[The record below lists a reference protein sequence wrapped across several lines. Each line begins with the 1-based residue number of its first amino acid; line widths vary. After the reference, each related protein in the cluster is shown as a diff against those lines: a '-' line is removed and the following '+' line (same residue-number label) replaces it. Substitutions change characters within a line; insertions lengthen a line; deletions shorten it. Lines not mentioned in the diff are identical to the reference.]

1 MADTNRCILMIDDDG
16 AILDHV
22 GAVLRGAGFRTTQAS
37 NGLDGLRQLSS
48 VEADLVILDVTMPE
62 MDGLQTCRM
71 IRATDKHKNLP
82 ILILTSRG
90 DITDMM
96 EARKVGADDYLVK
109 PVDPHLL
116 VKKIER
122 LFAR

>member
-1 MADTNRCILMIDDDG
+1 MTGKDRCILVIDDDH
-16 AILDHV
+16 AVLDHV
-22 GAVLRGAGFRTTQAS
+22 GTVLQGAGYRMIRAT
-37 NGLDGLRQLSS
+37 NGLDGLKQLNS
-48 VEADLVILDVTMPE
+48 VETDLVILDVTMPE

-71 IRATDKHKNLP
+71 IRATDKHKNVP
-82 ILILTSRG
+82 ILFLTSRG

-109 PVDPHLL
+109 PVEGDLL
-116 VKKIER
+116 LKKIDR

>member
-1 MADTNRCILMIDDDG
+1 MNEKARSILVIDDDNSV
-16 AILDHV
+16 LEHV
-22 GAVLRGAGFRTTQAS
+22 EQVLQSAGYPSHRAS
-37 NGLDGLRQLSS
+37 NGLDGLKILNSIG
-48 VEADLVILDVTMPE
+48 ADLIVLDVTMPG

-71 IRATDKHKNLP
+71 IRATERHKNVPVLM
-82 ILILTSRG
+82 LTSRA

-109 PVDPHLL
+109 PVDPQLL
-116 VKKIER
+116 LKKIER

>member
-1 MADTNRCILMIDDDG
+1 VADKDRCILIIDDDEAVLGYVG
-16 AILDHV
+16 AIL
-22 GAVLRGAGFRTTQAS
+22 RRAGFRTALAS
-37 NGLDGLRQLSS
+37 NGLDGLKQLNS
-48 VEADLVILDVTMPE
+48 VEAHLVILDVTMPE

-71 IRATDKHKNLP
+71 MRATDKHKNVP

-109 PVDPHLL
+109 PVDPELL
-116 VKKIER
+116 LKKIER

>member
-1 MADTNRCILMIDDDG
+1 MTDKGRCILVIDDD
-16 AILDHV
+16 AAVQEHV
-22 GAVLRGAGFRTTQAS
+22 GKVLHDAGYRTNRAS
-37 NGLDGLRQLSS
+37 NGLDGLKQLNS
-48 VEADLVILDVTMPE
+48 VETHLIILDVTMPE

-71 IRATDKHKNLP
+71 IRATEKHKTIP
-82 ILILTSRG
+82 ILMLTSRG

-109 PVDPHLL
+109 PVDPELL
-116 VKKIER
+116 LKKINR

>member
-1 MADTNRCILMIDDDG
+1 MPDIDRCILIIDDDE

-22 GAVLRGAGFRTTQAS
+22 GAVLRGAGFRTTLAS
-37 NGLDGLRQLSS
+37 NGLDGLKQLNS
-48 VEADLVILDVTMPE
+48 VEANLVILDVTMPE

-109 PVDPHLL
+109 PVDPQLL
-116 VKKIER
+116 LKKIER